1 MTTSVGSAMA
11 RATACASGR
20 SAAAAGRPAG
30 VFKCWVAMAVA
41 SRLRGE
47 LEQALSHFQR
57 TKPLVDPSSA
67 RRQEVDQAIAELV
80 PLVRER
86 ERERMER
93 RRGPRR
99 GASLGALR
107 P

>member
-1 MTTSVGSAMA
+1 VADRARRTGSAA
-11 RATACASGR
+11 LADR
-20 SAAAAGRPAG
+20 RPAHATSG
-30 VFKCWVAMAVA
+30 QLVEAPRLAVA

-47 LEQALSHFQR
+47 LEQSLSHFQR
-57 TKPLVDPSSA
+57 TKPLLDPSSA